1 MIRPRL
7 GVWPRTDRLKATLTR
22 AGLRRDCLR
31 IAHQTGVD
39 PDALL
44 RGAEELVN
52 RARAA
57 GAITWEQ
64 INAFAAA
71 ELGVNLADLQ
81 AERERFAAMTAR

>member
-7 GVWPRTDRLKATLTR
+7 GVWTRTGRLEATLTR

-31 IAHQTGVD
+31 IARQTGID

-44 RGAEELVN
+44 REAEALVS

-57 GAITWEQ
+57 GAITREQ

-81 AERERFAAMTAR
+81 AERERVAAMTAR